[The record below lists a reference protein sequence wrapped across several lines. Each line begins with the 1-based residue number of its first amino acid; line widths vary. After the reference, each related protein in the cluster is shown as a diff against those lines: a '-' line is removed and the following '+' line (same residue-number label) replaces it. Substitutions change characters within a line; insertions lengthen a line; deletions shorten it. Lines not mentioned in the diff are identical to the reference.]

1 MSPEV
6 GSESSNITNNHRN
19 KEYIRCLPLISTEK
33 KERKSGKKEGG
44 RKGCGEK
51 RAQ

>member
-6 GSESSNITNNHRN
+6 GSKSSNITNNHRN
-19 KEYIRCLPLISTEK
+19 KEYIRCLPFISAEK

-44 RKGCGEK
+44 RKGGSEK
-51 RAQ
+51 HAQ

>member
-6 GSESSNITNNHRN
+6 RSESPNITNNHRN

-33 KERKSGKKEGG
+33 KGRKSGKKEGG
-44 RKGCGEK
+44 EKGYGEK
-51 RAQ
+51 CAQ